1 MVSAQIAKGKIMDS
15 DESILSEAYVLN
27 LNSDSHSHT
36 NELGEF
42 SINKTQLGDV
52 LRVSKLGYKTT
63 LVTVENINE
72 SLSIILEDDIIQLN
86 EVVLSSGINTTNNS
100 TKIDLMT
107 NPVSSSQEIL
117 RKVPGLF
124 IGQHAG
130 GGKAEQIFLRGF
142 DVDHGTDVAL
152 SVDGMPI
159 NMVSHAHGQGYSDL
173 HFIIPETV
181 SKIDFGKG
189 PYKANQGNF
198 ATAGFVSFQTKDKL
212 DKSTISLEA
221 GQFNTTRMVGLFNFL
236 ENNKKQNAY
245 IATEY
250 ILTDG
255 PFDSPQNFNR
265 FNIFGKYNVQLDNSS
280 KITLQASRFSSRWDA
295 SGQIPNRLVDNGT
308 ISRFGSVDDTEGG
321 YTSRTNFIASHQK
334 AIDEN
339 TFVKSNFFY
348 SKYDFTLFSNFTFFL
363 NDPTNGDQIKQKES
377 RNLYGAN
384 TEFNKKIFL
393 DNSIV
398 SLQSGVGFRAD
409 EVDGIELSH
418 TVNRTETL
426 QNIQLGNINES
437 NLYGYFNSEFKLNKF
452 KIAPAIRVDYFKFN
466 YQDALQP
473 AFKTLSTSVVKFSP
487 KLNLSYSQNN
497 NVEYFIKSGFGFHSN
512 DTRVALQQDKKV
524 VPSVFGVDVGNVWK
538 PINNLIVNTA
548 LWTLYSQQEFVYVGD
563 EGVVE
568 ASGKSRRL
576 GVDLG
581 FRYQLSNYVYVDFDG
596 NYAFA
601 RTGADY
607 DEYVP
612 LAPKFSSTGG
622 ISLKD
627 YKGFSGGIKYRYL
640 GDRAANEDNSVI
652 AKGYFVSDFNISY
665 KIDNFN
671 IGLIMENIF
680 NTKWNETQFLT
691 ESRLQN
697 ESQPVEEIHFTPGTP
712 FFAKI
717 KIGYNF

>member
-1 MVSAQIAKGKIMDS
+1 MDS
-15 DESILSEAYVLN
+15 DESILSEAYILN
-27 LNSDSHSHT
+27 LTTDSHSHT
-36 NELGEF
+36 NDLGEF
-42 SINKTQLGDV
+42 SIDRTNNGDA
-52 LRVSKLGYKTT
+52 LRISKLGYKTI
-63 LVTVENINE
+63 VITVADINE
-72 SLSIILEDDIIQLN
+72 PLSITLEDDIIQLN
-86 EVVLSSGINTTNNS
+86 EVVLSTGINTTNNIA
-100 TKIDLMT
+100 KIDLMT
-107 NPVSSSQEIL
+107 NPVNSSQEIL

-181 SKIDFGKG
+181 NKIDFGKG

-198 ATAGFVSFQTKDKL
+198 ATAGYVGFQTKDKL
-212 DKSTISLEA
+212 DNSSITLEA
-221 GQFNTTRMVGLFNFL
+221 GQFNTTRMVGLFNLL
-236 ENNKKQNAY
+236 ETNKKQNAY

-265 FNIFGKYNVQLDNSS
+265 FNVFGKYNVQLDNSS
-280 KITLQASRFSSRWDA
+280 KLTLKASRFSSRWDA
-295 SGQIPNRLVDNGT
+295 SGQIPNRLVENGT
-308 ISRFGSVDDTEGG
+308 ISRFGAVDDTEGG
-321 YTSRTNFIASHQK
+321 FTSRTNFIVSHQK
-334 AIDEN
+334 SIDEN
-339 TFVKSNFFY
+339 TFVKTNVFY

-363 NDPTNGDQIKQKES
+363 VDPINGDQIKQKES

-393 DNSIV
+393 DNTVV

-409 EVDGIELSH
+409 EIDGIELSR
-418 TVNRTETL
+418 TLNRQEVL
-426 QNIQLGNINES
+426 ESIQLGDIDES
-437 NLYGYFNSEFKLNKF
+437 NMYGYFNSEFKFNKF
-452 KIAPAIRVDYFKFN
+452 KIAPAIRFDYFKFN
-466 YQDALQP
+466 YQNALEP
-473 AFKTLSTSVVKFSP
+473 MFKTLSTTVVKASP

-497 NVEYFIKSGFGFHSN
+497 NVEYYIKSGFGFHSN
-512 DTRVALQQDKKV
+512 DSRVALQEDKEV

-538 PINNLIVNTA
+538 PTSNLIINTA
-548 LWTLYSQQEFVYVGD
+548 LWTLFSQQEFVYVGD
-563 EGVVE
+563 AGVVE
-568 ASGKSRRL
+568 ASGKSRRY

-581 FRYQLSNYVYVDFDG
+581 FRYQLSDYVFADFDG

-601 RTGADY
+601 RSGEDFE
-607 DEYVP
+607 EYIP

-622 ISLKD
+622 ITLKD
-627 YKGFSGGIKYRYL
+627 YKGFTAGIKYRYL
-640 GDRAANEDNSVI
+640 GDRPANEDNSVI
-652 AKGYFVSDFNISY
+652 AKGYFVSDFNVNY
-665 KIDNFN
+665 KINKLN
-671 IGLIMENIF
+671 IGLVIENIF

-697 ESQPVEEIHFTPGTP
+697 EAQPVEEIHFTPGTP